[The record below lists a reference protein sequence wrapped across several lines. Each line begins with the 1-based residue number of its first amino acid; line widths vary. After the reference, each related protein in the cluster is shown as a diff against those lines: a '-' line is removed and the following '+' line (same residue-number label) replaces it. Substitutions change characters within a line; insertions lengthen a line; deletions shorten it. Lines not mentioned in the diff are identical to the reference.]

1 MSKNILIIE
10 DDLDIIEL
18 LKLYLEANNFKAF
31 SSDDGTQA
39 LDLIKKNN
47 IDLLIVDI
55 MMPGIS
61 GYEVIKMV
69 REKHNIPIIVLSA
82 KILDNDKILGLNLG
96 ADAYLT
102 KPFNPLEVIA
112 YINAMLRRSAINDAK
127 HDENSVIKIRDL
139 ELNLDEKVIRKN
151 GKIVPLTSYEYKIA
165 EKMMKSP
172 GFIFTKT
179 QLYEC
184 ISDDYFE
191 GYDNTMM
198 VHISNLRAKLD
209 DENNKYIT
217 TVRGLGYRFEKD
229 N

>member
-39 LDLIKKNN
+39 LDLIEKNN

>member
-18 LKLYLEANNFKAF
+18 LKLYLEANNFKVF
-31 SSDDGTQA
+31 SSDDGTKA
-39 LDLIKKNN
+39 IDLIEENN

-112 YINAMLRRSAINDAK
+112 YINAMLRRSAINDTK